1 MRPTAFRLSA
11 LTLAVLAATA
21 QAQTS
26 AQNDDGSY
34 DLDAVQVQSSADASK
49 EGLSEVFAGGQVAEG
64 GKVGILGTQDVMDTP
79 YSYTTYTEQLI
90 EDQQADSVGDILL
103 NDPAV
108 RVARGFGNYQQVYL
122 VRGLPVFSDDIT
134 YNGLYGLLPR
144 QYLASE
150 FIERVQVFRG
160 ANTFLNGAA
169 PGGSGLG
176 GAVNIV
182 PKRAPN
188 RDLNQ
193 ITLDTRSGGQTGLAA
208 DFAGRSEDGRFGTR
222 VNVARRDGDTAVDG
236 EEAELSMAHIGL
248 DFRED
253 VFRLSADLGFQKHRV
268 DGGQPNITYAAGVP
282 IGDAPDADESIG
294 QSWTYSDS
302 NDVFGTLRAEY
313 DFADNI
319 TGWLAVGARHGE
331 ENSIFANPT
340 VNDTNGDYTAS
351 RFDTAREDSVITGE
365 TGLRVNFDTGAI
377 GHTFTVSGSRYELK
391 SDNAYAMSSASVTG
405 NIYNPTTVSRPP
417 ANAFT
422 GGNLDNPQMTI
433 KTQFSSFALADQ
445 LSMLDERLLV
455 TLGAR
460 YQNIQ
465 DKSYA
470 YGGGPRN
477 ANYDDHALTPSLG
490 VLYKLTPSVAL
501 FANYIEGLEKGDVAP
516 AQDSNNNPVAN
527 AGQALEPYK
536 TQQTEVGVKFDG
548 GSLGGSLS
556 VYRSEKPEAGLEGDV
571 YKELYDQ
578 ENTGVELMAYGNL
591 TRDLTVLGGVSF
603 LDTDVDGEEAIGS
616 PDTQANLNLE
626 YRLPQLP
633 DLAVDGRVIYTSSQ
647 YADAANTRKVDS
659 WTRLDLGGRYLIAL
673 SDSQFLTLR
682 ARVENVTGEDYWASV
697 GGFPGSDYL
706 TVGAPRTYMLSATL
720 DF

>member
-1 MRPTAFRLSA
+1 MRPTFFRLSA
-11 LTLAVLAATA
+11 LSLAVLAATA
-21 QAQTS
+21 HAQTS
-26 AQNDDGSY
+26 ARNDDGGY
-34 DLDAVQVQSSADASK
+34 DLEAIQVQSSADASK
-49 EGLSEVFAGGQVAEG
+49 GGLSEAFAGGQVAEG

-90 EDQQADSVGDILL
+90 EDQQAASVGEILL

-122 VRGLPVFSDDIT
+122 VRGLPVYSDDIT

-150 FIERVQVFRG
+150 FIQRVQVFRG
-160 ANTFLNGAA
+160 ANTFLKGAA
-169 PGGSGLG
+169 PGGSSLG

-188 RDLNQ
+188 QPLNQ
-193 ITLDTRSGGQTGLAA
+193 VTLGAQSGGQAGLAA
-208 DFAGRSEDGRFGTR
+208 DFANRSEDGRFGIR
-222 VNVARRDGDTAVDG
+222 LNVARHDGDTAVDG
-236 EEAELSMAHIGL
+236 EEEELSMAHIGL
-248 DFRED
+248 DFREE

-268 DGGQPNITYAAGVP
+268 DGGQPNITFAPGVP
-282 IGDAPDADESIG
+282 ITDAPDADESIG

-302 NDVFGTLRAEY
+302 NDIFGTLRAEY

-319 TGWLAVGARHGE
+319 TGWLAIGARQGE
-331 ENSIFANPT
+331 EDSIFANPT
-340 VNDTNGDYTAS
+340 VDDTSGNYTAS
-351 RFDTAREDSVITGE
+351 RFDTAREDSVLTGE
-365 TGLRVNFDTGAI
+365 TGLRVNFDTGDI
-377 GHTFTVSGSRYELK
+377 GHTVTVSGSNYELK
-391 SDNAYAMSSASVTG
+391 SDNAYAMDLTGISG
-405 NIYNPTTVSRPP
+405 NIYSRPRIARP
-417 ANAFT
+417 GTNFS
-422 GGNLDNPQMTI
+422 GGDLDNPQMTI

-470 YGGGPRN
+470 YGGGART

-490 VLYKLTPSVAL
+490 VLYKLTPSVSL
-501 FANYIEGLEKGDVAP
+501 FANYIEGLQKGDVAP
-516 AQDSNNNPVAN
+516 ADDGNGNPVAN
-527 AGQALEPYK
+527 AGEALEPYE
-536 TQQTEVGVKFDG
+536 TQQTEVGIKYDG

-556 VYRSEKPEAGLEGDV
+556 VYRSDKPVAGLEGDV

-591 TRDLTVLGGVSF
+591 TRDLTVLGGVSY
-603 LDTDVDGEEAIGS
+603 LDADMDGNDAIGS

-626 YRLPQLP
+626 YRVPRLP
-633 DLAVDGRVIYTSSQ
+633 DLAVDGRVIHTSSQ

-673 SDSQFLTLR
+673 SDNQFLTLR

-706 TVGAPRTYMLSATL
+706 TVGAPRTVLVSATL